1 MKKLLS
7 LILSLV
13 MVLGLAA
20 CGSEGGNTDAKGE
33 VSVFYYNFADTYIST
48 VRTAM
53 DGYLEGLGIEY
64 NNYEGA
70 GNQTTLT
77 EQIETAIAKGSRL

>member
-20 CGSEGGNTDAKGE
+20 CGSNGGTTEAKGE

-53 DGYLEGLGIEY
+53 DGYLKELY
-64 NNYEGA
+64 KQY
-70 GNQTTLT
+70 LYYFLFL
-77 EQIETAIAKGSRL
+77 SLVSLSFV